1 MPIDQ
6 FQSSLA
12 VVIGID
18 AYGGGIPP
26 LTTAV
31 NDATRL
37 AELLR
42 TAHGYETLLLTEPAT
57 GQPVTRERLR
67 TLFTAEL
74 PARLGN
80 DDRLLVYFA
89 GHGVALDGDDGPAGY
104 LVPQDAVPGN
114 SASMLPMTDLHAWL
128 TALPCRH
135 MLAILDCCFA
145 GAFRWTST
153 RNIGALPEVLHKERY
168 DRYLLSPAWQVLT
181 SAAYDQKALDVLA
194 GDAKR
199 GARAGEQGLHS
210 PFALALFD
218 ALAKGDAD
226 LVPKGQGDGVITA
239 TELYLYLREQVEV
252 QAEAQ
257 ANHEQTPGL
266 WPLNKH
272 RKGEFIFLV
281 PGHPLNLPPAPDL
294 TAEANPYRGLKS
306 YDQKDSPLFF
316 GREDEIN
323 ELAQRVD
330 QQPFLAVLGASGT
343 GKSSLVK
350 AGVLPRLAGDRGQ
363 ESGVRSP
370 TGMLRDQGTDV
381 LNHVLPPMRPTD
393 QPVRALETL
402 LRAELGED
410 AAGLAQRRRRP
421 GADRRALGR
430 GPSRPTVGADH
441 RPVRGA
447 RHPLPRRRRAG
458 ALPAPAGRRPS
469 SNSLTPFA

>member
-1 MPIDQ
+1 M
-6 FQSSLA
+6 LA
-12 VVIGID
+12 
-18 AYGGGIPP
+18 
-26 LTTAV
+26 
-31 NDATRL
+31 
-37 AELLR
+37 
-42 TAHGYETLLLTEPAT
+42 
-57 GQPVTRERLR
+57 
-67 TLFTAEL
+67 
-74 PARLGN
+74 
-80 DDRLLVYFA
+80 
-89 GHGVALDGDDGPAGY
+89 
-104 LVPQDAVPGN
+104 
-114 SASMLPMTDLHAWL
+114 MTDLHAWL

-145 GAFRWTST
+145 GAFRWAAT
-153 RNIGALPEVLHKERY
+153 RDIGALPEVLHKERY

-272 RKGEFIFLV
+272 RKGEFIFLA

-323 ELAQRVD
+323 ELVQRVD

-350 AGVLPRLAGDRGQ
+350 AGVLPRLAGAGVRSQGDQESGVRGQ
-363 ESGVRSP
+363 ESGTGESGTRSQMVSTVSCRP
-370 TGMLRDQGTDV
+370 CG
-381 LNHVLPPMRPTD
+381 LPISRC
-393 QPVRALETL
+393 
-402 LRAELGED
+402 
-410 AAGLAQRRRRP
+410 
-421 GADRRALGR
+421 GR
-430 GPSRPTVGADH
+430 
-441 RPVRGA
+441 
-447 RHPLPRRRRAG
+447 
-458 ALPAPAGRRPS
+458 
-469 SNSLTPFA
+469 